1 MVEIN
6 KWGRNEELLL
16 LQDEILGVLDRKP
29 FPNYFFL
36 VLFQLLWVN
45 FLIHYIGKV
54 NFLGLRSFVTILFKD
69 AMFDHAFLSCKGAK
83 AVSHPVAPLT

>member
-6 KWGRNEELLL
+6 KWGRNKELLL
-16 LQDEILGVLDRKP
+16 LQDEILGVLYRES
-29 FPNYFFL
+29 FPNYLSL
-36 VLFQLLWVN
+36 VLFQLLRVN
-45 FLIHYIGKV
+45 FLIHYICKV

-69 AMFDHAFLSCKGAK
+69 AMFDHAILSCKGAK